1 MLFKVGAD
9 FLVLVHLA
17 FICFVLLGG
26 FLLLKWRWLVFVH
39 LPALLWATLLEFQ
52 GWSCPLTPLEQALRR
67 LGEQQGYTGGFIQ
80 HYILP
85 VIYPA
90 ALEQDMQFILGVLL
104 LLINACIYLWIILRF
119 DRKNKPQGR

>member
-85 VIYPA
+85 VIYPP
-90 ALEQDMQFILGVLL
+90 ALDDDFQFILGVLVI
-104 LLINACIYLWIILRF
+104 LINVIIYLWVILRI
-119 DRKNKPQGR
+119 DRKIKQAGK

>member
-26 FLLLKWRWLVFVH
+26 FLLLKRRWLVFVH

-52 GWSCPLTPLEQALRR
+52 GWNCPLTPLEQALRR
-67 LGEQQGYTGGFIQ
+67 LGDQQGYTGGFIH

-90 ALEQDMQFILGVLL
+90 ALEQDIQFILGVLL
-104 LLINACIYLWIILRF
+104 ILINACIYLWIILRF